1 MYITIDEDDLKRVK
15 LKINSTEKINRIKKF
30 QKDFFIYSII
40 MIVII
45 LSIYHLYLKINNIPA
60 LSEEFSILNMVAI
73 VSFGFF
79 PVLICINKLKNENFE
94 GSRYKYLFDQFF
106 INVNSEQKELILI
119 SKKTNIKI
127 NLIKENIEMYND
139 TLLLYHNKNLVAIIP
154 LYKLINS
161 KYLLEEIEKN
171 VEVNKYE
178 N

>member
-40 MIVII
+40 MIIII

-73 VSFGFF
+73 VSFGFS

-106 INVNSEQKELILI
+106 INVNSE
-119 SKKTNIKI
+119 KKN
-127 NLIKENIEMYND
+127 YF
-139 TLLLYHNKNLVAIIP
+139 
-154 LYKLINS
+154 
-161 KYLLEEIEKN
+161 
-171 VEVNKYE
+171 
-178 N
+178 